1 MLGSGR
7 SGTTY
12 LPIGP
17 SSINLSSL
25 MPPGRRQSLG
35 ASFKVTIRRFN
46 SPKYTLQKSGQKD
59 KLWWKN
65 HLVLLWKITVN
76 CVSGRTQDSQAE
88 MRRIII
94 DFKRFLFIM
103 SHTLNCYFGGSV
115 LAYEFRSS

>member
-46 SPKYTLQKSGQKD
+46 NPKYTLQKLRQKD

-65 HLVLLWKITVN
+65 HLVLLRKITVD
-76 CVSGRTQDSQAE
+76 CMSGRTQDSQTE

-94 DFKRFLFIM
+94 DIKRFLFIM
-103 SHTLNCYFGGSV
+103 SHTLTGYVVGSV
-115 LAYEFRSS
+115 SGLSI